1 MFLQCELSN
10 FQKWRRLPSL
20 TGSCHRTGHREALS
34 REEES
39 QRPGLAELSSLHEV
53 HGVKSCVALTF
64 SQCALPDDH
73 VDFCVC
79 LTWSSGMRRSQT
91 PGHLA
96 VIFTLKGLLWF
107 AYGWLISSQHLCFN
121 LSWVQVLGEASRRWL
136 DCEEDVPNAFLLGLG
151 QQLLAPGFPH
161 LHVCPSTPWH
171 EWKPHRTLAGSQGV
185 CAMKV
190 LETSQPAQTGAK
202 VSLSSFINHPV
213 PAILGQ
219 KMGWLIHQP

>member
-1 MFLQCELSN
+1 MGGRHYERGPTGRWKRRGSHEKPWERGVTFLQCELSN
-10 FQKWRRLPSL
+10 LQKWRRLPSL

-121 LSWVQVLGEASRRWL
+121 LTVMGA
-136 DCEEDVPNAFLLGLG
+136 
-151 QQLLAPGFPH
+151 GFGR
-161 LHVCPSTPWH
+161 SF
-171 EWKPHRTLAGSQGV
+171 Q
-185 CAMKV
+185 KV
-190 LETSQPAQTGAK
+190 VRL
-202 VSLSSFINHPV
+202 
-213 PAILGQ
+213 
-219 KMGWLIHQP
+219 